1 MGVGRP
7 LRGEVAGP
15 GVSVTPR
22 AGEEGVLPLHLGW
35 PRGWLGS
42 FPCTGGGRGTT
53 WWARRGWERFPLAL
67 GMGADPGVRRLRWL
81 GGGG

>member
-42 FPCTGGGRGTT
+42 FPLHRGWPRGCVMAWRSWHRWRWVPIPEAVGRA
-53 WWARRGWERFPLAL
+53 ARRW
-67 GMGADPGVRRLRWL
+67 
-81 GGGG
+81 